1 GVADVRGGHHDDLA
15 VVRRVGERLLVA
27 GHAGVE
33 HRHAEGLPH
42 GPVGAAAEG
51 AAVLQDEY
59 GGSFGGSPSGGR
71 HRAMPSVVLSVRW
84 WMASTQA
91 GCSAEWSERKPESIS
106 LSPCAQ
112 VMMSRPPSG
121 RTLPAMPMSSRASR
135 SAA

>member
-33 HRHAEGLPH
+33 HRLAEGLPH

-71 HRAMPSVVLSVRW
+71 HRAVPSVVLIMLLMV
-84 WMASTQA
+84 STQA
-91 GCSAEWSERKPESIS
+91 ACSAAWSERKPESIS
-106 LSPCAQ
+106 LSPC
-112 VMMSRPPSG
+112 
-121 RTLPAMPMSSRASR
+121 
-135 SAA
+135 